1 MSLEAYQQITQ
12 SFAMI
17 RSNEK
22 RIYELEHLIFDKKMN
37 QGNFAKLWVKFSQ
50 FQAASDSAQNLK
62 CSLTQISQFI
72 AYQKSTFP
80 EFNHYSIPSES
91 LNAISLAIESY
102 RYWLNHH
109 ELDESTFEILDVLKL
124 LSFFHWNS
132 GNSGHSMY
140 LEMDDA
146 LRQLLEMVIR
156 LIKGIDVHS
165 GRRAEAL
172 LDRIGSLLKNRLDVN
187 GKMQKDYQM
196 ALQELIEYLR
206 DFNDQSRLSE
216 ENVIEQEKLQK
227 KNLDASSLVNREI
240 NEILIGKALPREIVR
255 FVEDLWSKYL
265 YITFLREGKDSE
277 NWCLALQD
285 MALLVWSIECRN
297 HEELWKI
304 YSESLAAALARLRD
318 GADSIHHDFQD
329 IDAFFQWIDSIHL
342 DILNGNE
349 PQFDN
354 VVELGVDNQDT
365 KEELAIS
372 HQKIKVL
379 RVGEWVQ
386 MKINN
391 TLVKCKVAYKDLHNQ
406 YMLFVNYSG
415 IKVETKTFSEL
426 SLMYDTGDL
435 TLIQLTPFYD
445 DMLQEIS
452 HQLQLQVL
460 ESKTKLSAAL
470 KLEVERRKK
479 LLVRKR
485 EKEKNEKLQLE
496 LEEMTAAKEQLKNRL
511 EQQRIENS
519 RLLEQKKREQQD
531 KLFKDCLRTVESLNA
546 GAMVAF
552 KELDEDGHEMEEF
565 LPLKLGLVMERNGKL
580 VFINRQGR
588 KIKEL
593 MPEDMAIFLSNGSAV
608 IKENVI
614 SYESSIQ
621 SLVINRRQKL
631 RNSFD
636 DSVSG

>member
-1 MSLEAYQQITQ
+1 
-12 SFAMI
+12 
-17 RSNEK
+17 
-22 RIYELEHLIFDKKMN
+22 
-37 QGNFAKLWVKFSQ
+37 
-50 FQAASDSAQNLK
+50 
-62 CSLTQISQFI
+62 
-72 AYQKSTFP
+72 
-80 EFNHYSIPSES
+80 
-91 LNAISLAIESY
+91 
-102 RYWLNHH
+102 
-109 ELDESTFEILDVLKL
+109 
-124 LSFFHWNS
+124 
-132 GNSGHSMY
+132 
-140 LEMDDA
+140 
-146 LRQLLEMVIR
+146 
-156 LIKGIDVHS
+156 
-165 GRRAEAL
+165 
-172 LDRIGSLLKNRLDVN
+172 
-187 GKMQKDYQM
+187 
-196 ALQELIEYLR
+196 
-206 DFNDQSRLSE
+206 
-216 ENVIEQEKLQK
+216 
-227 KNLDASSLVNREI
+227 
-240 NEILIGKALPREIVR
+240 
-255 FVEDLWSKYL
+255 
-265 YITFLREGKDSE
+265 
-277 NWCLALQD
+277 
-285 MALLVWSIECRN
+285 
-297 HEELWKI
+297 
-304 YSESLAAALARLRD
+304 
-318 GADSIHHDFQD
+318 
-329 IDAFFQWIDSIHL
+329 
-342 DILNGNE
+342 
-349 PQFDN
+349 
-354 VVELGVDNQDT
+354 
-365 KEELAIS
+365 
-372 HQKIKVL
+372 
-379 RVGEWVQ
+379 
-386 MKINN
+386 
-391 TLVKCKVAYKDLHNQ
+391 
-406 YMLFVNYSG
+406 VNYSG

-479 LLVRKR
+479 LLVRKI